1 MLFLTTEELEK
12 QGVSRQE
19 VQESTQITCSDKLFT
34 RVANFPKQ
42 ERSQATSL
50 GKEFLRSGVFSFI
63 SESQEYLTV
72 WKEKTEDDSNH
83 LEQQKDQSK
92 KARATSVSKIFTNH
106 RDTSWQA
113 IVQKLSETQ
122 APVANSL
129 QPLLTPQDKAF
140 GLDFIVSIAPLTT
153 RSESS
158 SKQLQISP
166 IKSIDTSKNSK
177 NGSQENTVIV
187 SQTITSVNLPSAHT
201 TLKGKILSTKVTMS

>member
-1 MLFLTTEELEK
+1 MLFLTTEALEK

-19 VQESTQITCSDKLFT
+19 VQESAQITCSDKLFT

-50 GKEFLRSGVFSFI
+50 GKELLRSGVFSFI

-72 WKEKTEDDSNH
+72 WKEKTEASSNH
-83 LEQQKDQSK
+83 LEQQKAQSK

-113 IVQKLSETQ
+113 IVQKLAETQ

-129 QPLLTPQDKAF
+129 QPLLTPQKNAF
-140 GLDFIVSIAPLTT
+140 GVDFPVFIAPLTT

-158 SKQLQISP
+158 SKQLQVSP
-166 IKSIDTSKNSK
+166 IKSIDTINSSKND
-177 NGSQENTVIV
+177 SQEKTVPV
-187 SQTITSVNLPSAHT
+187 SPTITYMNLPSVHT
-201 TLKGKILSTKVTMS
+201 TLKGKMPSTKVTIS

>member
-19 VQESTQITCSDKLFT
+19 IQESAQIICSDKLFT

-50 GKEFLRSGVFSFI
+50 GKDFLRSGVFSFI

-72 WKEKTEDDSNH
+72 WKERTEDSSNH
-83 LEQQKDQSK
+83 LEQQKAQSK

-113 IVQKLSETQ
+113 IVQKLADTQ

-129 QPLLTPQDKAF
+129 QPLLSPQEKGF
-140 GLDFIVSIAPLTT
+140 GLDIPVLIAPLNI

-158 SKQLQISP
+158 AKQLQVSP
-166 IKSIDTSKNSK
+166 IRSIDTRDTSKNSK
-177 NGSQENTVIV
+177 KDSQEKTVVI
-187 SQTITSVNLPSAHT
+187 SPTITSVNL
-201 TLKGKILSTKVTMS
+201 